1 MNLRRLMQTN
11 VRLLTVEKSRDHESF
26 NMEKI
31 PDLEILSADQSQHV
45 ESV

>member
-1 MNLRRLMQTN
+1 MQTN
-11 VRLLTVEKSRDHESF
+11 VWLLTVEKSRDFDLESF
-26 NMEKI
+26 NMERI